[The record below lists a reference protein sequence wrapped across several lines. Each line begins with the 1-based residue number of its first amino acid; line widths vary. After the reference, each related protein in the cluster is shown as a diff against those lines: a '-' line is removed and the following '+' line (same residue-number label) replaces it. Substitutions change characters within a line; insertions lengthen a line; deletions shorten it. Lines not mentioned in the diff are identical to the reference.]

1 MRHPFMKAPWL
12 NIKEETLD
20 EIESQMPQFL
30 FYRREGR
37 KRALC
42 QCSACGNT
50 GVAEISG
57 KSGEAVLC
65 PFCMEPVELKCSS
78 RLRDDAPSL
87 RRWIN
92 VIYFVNRGGSL
103 WAVGCRI
110 ERTFYREECDAPW
123 RSSMDVI
130 PFEVW
135 NFAPGTAEE
144 YHQSYGLY
152 GAYDGMD
159 WYGPVKPREPQTGG
173 MTGYNSYYLWQTGE
187 IDGTDMRY
195 WRYVH
200 DTLHDDPFE
209 DGEETS
215 GIIRLLNAYAERP
228 KLELVCKWGLMDI
241 ARDWVW
247 RGKSN
252 GRQVNWEANTP
263 WEFLKISKADWGL
276 YRKSP
281 NASAGLLTANRR
293 VFKLTVRDVLRIA
306 NQLGRT
312 EYWIENAT
320 QITRRGIGLKDQIKY
335 IKRQTGRVMDPV
347 RKLSFWRDY
356 MDMAERAGRDMR
368 QKGALMPRDLFEA
381 HDEMVEWGR
390 LRAQEERERREA
402 EALQKQQWEMEQA
415 RLGYR
420 QRREKLRRKYEYRSG
435 GLIIKVPEDGDEII
449 REGNVLHICVGGY
462 AARHLSGKTTILFL
476 RRERKPGTPYI
487 CIEISEKDDQIV
499 QIHGYRNEW
508 LGGGRRARNPEDRFR
523 PFLSEWLGWVKA
535 GSKRTGKASRKDETA

>member
-1 MRHPFMKAPWL
+1 MGLLAKHPWL
-12 NIKEETLD
+12 NIKEETLS
-20 EIESQMPQFL
+20 EIESRMPQFL
-30 FYRREGR
+30 FYWRIDKKR
-37 KRALC
+37 KLC
-42 QCSACGNT
+42 QCSACGNS

-87 RRWIN
+87 KRHIN
-92 VIYFVNRGGSL
+92 VIYFSNRSGSL

-110 ERTFYREECDAPW
+110 ERTFYREGYDAPW
-123 RSSMDVI
+123 RSGMDVI

-144 YHQSYGLY
+144 YHQNYGLY
-152 GAYDGMD
+152 GAYAGMD

-173 MTGYNSYYLWQTGE
+173 MTGYNSYYLWQAGE

-195 WRYVH
+195 WRAVH
-200 DTLHDDPFE
+200 DTIDRDLFE
-209 DGEETS
+209 DGVETS
-215 GIIRLLNAYAERP
+215 RIIRELTAYAERP
-228 KLELVCKWGLMDI
+228 KLELVCKWGLLDV
-241 ARDWVW
+241 ANDWVW
-247 RGKSN
+247 SRRTN
-252 GRQVNWEANTP
+252 GRTVNWKANTP

-281 NASAGLLTANRR
+281 NASVDLLTANRR
-293 VFKLTVRDVLRIA
+293 VFKLTVREALGIA
-306 NQLGRT
+306 DQLGRT

-381 HDEMVEWGR
+381 HDEMVEWTGSGH
-390 LRAQEERERREA
+390 RRNGSA
-402 EALQKQQWEMEQA
+402 
-415 RLGYR
+415 
-420 QRREKLRRKYEYRSG
+420 
-435 GLIIKVPEDGDEII
+435 
-449 REGNVLHICVGGY
+449 
-462 AARHLSGKTTILFL
+462 
-476 RRERKPGTPYI
+476 
-487 CIEISEKDDQIV
+487 
-499 QIHGYRNEW
+499 
-508 LGGGRRARNPEDRFR
+508 GRRRHFKSSN
-523 PFLSEWLGWVKA
+523 
-535 GSKRTGKASRKDETA
+535 GKWSRQG

>member
-20 EIESQMPQFL
+20 EIESRMPQFL

-110 ERTFYREECDAPW
+110 ERTFYREEYDAPW

-173 MTGYNSYYLWQTGE
+173 MTGENSYYLWQTE
-187 IDGTDMRY
+187 AIDETEMRY
-195 WRYVH
+195 CRSGENVLRYAI
-200 DTLHDDPFE
+200 E
-209 DGEETS
+209 DGILAD
-215 GIIRLLNAYAERP
+215 GVIRYLTRYATRP

-263 WEFLKISKADWGL
+263 WEFLKIGKADWKC
-276 YRKSP
+276 YRESEY
-281 NASAGLLTANRR
+281 ASVGLLAANRKHFR
-293 VFKLTVRDVLRIA
+293 LPVREVLEIAGEFQELGNRWVDTAAALTLRGFPI
-306 NQLGRT
+306 
-312 EYWIENAT
+312 
-320 QITRRGIGLKDQIKY
+320 KDQMRYLRRQIKD
-335 IKRQTGRVMDPV
+335 GRNMAYTI
-347 RKLSFWRDY
+347 RLWADY
-356 MDMAERAGRDMR
+356 LHMAENAGRDMS
-368 QKGALMPRDLFEA
+368 QQGARMPRDLQKA
-381 HDEMVEWGR
+381 HDDIVEYT
-390 LRAQEERERREA
+390 RAAKAEERARQLNREYQGYAKRRD
-402 EALQKQQWEMEQA
+402 
-415 RLGYR
+415 
-420 QRREKLRRKYEYRSG
+420 KLKRKYEYRSH
-435 GLIIKVPEDGDEII
+435 GLMIKVPEDGGEII
-449 REGNVLHICVGGY
+449 REGNVLRICVGGY
-462 AARHLSGKTTILFL
+462 AARHLGGQTAILFL
-476 RRERKPGTPYI
+476 RRQRRPMVPYI
-487 CIEISEKDDQIV
+487 CIEIREKDNTIV
-499 QIHGYRNEW
+499 QIHGYRNEY
-508 LGGGRRARNPEDRFR
+508 LGGEKRIQDPQVKFKA
-523 PFLSEWLGWVKA
+523 FLDEWLAWVRA
-535 GSKRTGKASRKDETA
+535 GSKKETSQKRKDETA